1 MYLVICHQVT
11 GSIALQNLLVMKLR
25 EVEETGGGTSAAI
38 GSIEVAA
45 MSQHDLITW
54 YFDYQ
59 TSRYVSRYFLSKAA
73 PEAVFTLEHN
83 VFSHCHC
90 LK

>member
-1 MYLVICHQVT
+1 M
-11 GSIALQNLLVMKLR
+11 QNLLIMKLR
-25 EVEETGGGTSAAI
+25 EIEETGGGTQAAI

-59 TSRYVSRYFLSKAA
+59 TSRYVSQDMFQDTSSFSRGRQVFRAVHVAVPLGTSMARYMSS
-73 PEAVFTLEHN
+73 P
-83 VFSHCHC
+83 
-90 LK
+90 